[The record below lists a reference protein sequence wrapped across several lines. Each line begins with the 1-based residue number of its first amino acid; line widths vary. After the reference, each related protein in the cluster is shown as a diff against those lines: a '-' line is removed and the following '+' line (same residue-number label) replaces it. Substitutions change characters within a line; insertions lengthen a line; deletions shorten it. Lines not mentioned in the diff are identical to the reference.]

1 MNVAVKDLLSHDFNI
16 VILIE
21 VPSHMLGDEGLW
33 KNRHHPLVT
42 PCNPCVT
49 QINAKSSLRKKP
61 LIKLRRGQIKKTG
74 KQEIKHLEGGLV

>member
-1 MNVAVKDLLSHDFNI
+1 MDVAVKDLLSHNFNI

-49 QINAKSSLRKKP
+49 QINEKP

-74 KQEIKHLEGGLV
+74 KREIKHLEGGLV